1 LTFNNNLDTLFTRMK
16 NNEVILHGEC
26 MIFNSSIPTNSKKKV
41 VAGKYV
47 IVAPS
52 ETKGNHHV
60 VDYLDGVNFYE
71 NDKGVLFMEN
81 TVETKIRC
89 LHADRH
95 DTITLSP
102 GTYEFGSQQEYDPFT
117 ARLQNVKD

>member
-1 LTFNNNLDTLFTRMK
+1 MK
-16 NNEVILHGEC
+16 TNEVILHGEC
-26 MIFNSSIPTNSKKKV
+26 MVFNSNIPSGAKKKIV
-41 VAGKYV
+41 TGKYV

-52 ETKGNHHV
+52 ETMGNHHV

-81 TVETKIRC
+81 EVETTIRC

-95 DTITLSP
+95 DTITLP
-102 GTYEFGSQQEYDPFT
+102 AGTYEFGSQQEYDPFT